1 MKWTPEQ
8 RDRIRILLAE
18 GLSMRQIAAR
28 FGDGFNRN
36 MVIGVTHRHNLHG
49 YVPEPPPPVKPAPK
63 PFTLPPDK
71 SVLCAAGTD
80 CLRARRGHNPATRQG
95 GYRHGLCAEC
105 ATAERRTG

>member
-8 RDRIRILLAE
+8 RDRIRILLVE
-18 GLSMRQIAAR
+18 GLSMREIAER

-36 MVIGVTHRHNLHG
+36 MIIGVTHRHNLYG
-49 YVPEPPPPVKPAPK
+49 YVPEPEPEPEPVIPFTPPP
-63 PFTLPPDK
+63 DN
-71 SVLCAAGTD
+71 SVLCANGTD
-80 CLRARRGHNPATRQG
+80 CRRARRGHNPATRQG